1 MNHNDPDVKALLT
14 ALSKSAIVSESDATG
29 NITYVNDKFVEV
41 SKYSREEL
49 IGKNHRILK
58 SGEHSKSFYMNMWST
73 IMRGR
78 VWRGVIKNRAK
89 DGSIYYVDSSIAPI
103 TDKTGK
109 PVKYISV
116 RFLVTEQQLAEEA
129 LRETVKQQ
137 NTLNIIGQEALA
149 NTDLQMLFKTTVRLI
164 QRAMKVENVAI
175 LKLLP
180 GGNELIYEAGFGFGK
195 SKHGQTTVSAKR
207 FSTLASFALHSD
219 QPVIV
224 NDMTNES
231 RFSGCELLYDNN
243 ARSGIAVSIK
253 GTEMPFGLM
262 YVFSE
267 NKREFQATE
276 VGFLQSIATL
286 LANAVR
292 NHLDKR
298 KDEFMGIA
306 SHEIKTPLTS
316 IKTFTQL
323 LYKNAVEKDDHQS
336 LVFLEKIDQQINK
349 MTNMIADLLD
359 ITKINSGKINYND
372 DKFVLSELIREI
384 VGDMQLVTNK
394 HRILFDH
401 TNDTEVYGDRDRIG
415 QVLTNLILNAI
426 KFSPDTKDI
435 IVHQELRDGQAVISV
450 KDHGIGIP
458 KKDQDL
464 VFTRFYKGETSVK
477 NRAPGGL
484 GLGLYISSQIIRRHE
499 GKMWLESTENK
510 GSTFYFSLPLKENIY
525 D

>member
-1 MNHNDPDVKALLT
+1 MNQKDPDVQAMLT

-29 NITYVNDKFVEV
+29 NITYVNDKFVEI

-49 IGKNHRILK
+49 IGNNHRMLK
-58 SGEHSKSFYMNMWST
+58 SGEHTKSFYMNMWST
-73 IMRGR
+73 ISRGR

-103 TDKTGK
+103 IDKTGK
-109 PVKYISV
+109 PIKYISV
-116 RFLVTEQQLAEEA
+116 RFLVTEQQQAEEA

-149 NTDLQMLFKTTVRLI
+149 NTDLHMLFKTTVRLI

-180 GGNELIYEAGFGFGK
+180 GGKELVYEAGVGFRKATPGE
-195 SKHGQTTVSAKR
+195 TLVPAKR
-207 FSTLASFALHSD
+207 FSNLAGFALYSD
-219 QPVIV
+219 QPVNV
-224 NDMTNES
+224 KDLTNES
-231 RFSGCELLYDNN
+231 RFSGCELLYDNS

-262 YVFSE
+262 YIFADD
-267 NKREFQATE
+267 KREFQATE
-276 VGFLQSIATL
+276 IGFLQSIATL

-298 KDEFMGIA
+298 KDEFLGIA

-323 LYKNAVEKDDHQS
+323 LHKTALEKDDRQS
-336 LVFLEKIDQQINK
+336 SVFLEKIDQQINK

-372 DKFVLSELIREI
+372 EKFLLSELIREI
-384 VGDMQLVTNK
+384 IEDMQLTTSK
-394 HRILFDH
+394 HRILYDK

-415 QVLTNLILNAI
+415 QVLTNLLLNAI
-426 KFSPDTKDI
+426 KFSPDKDEI
-435 IVHQELRDGQAVISV
+435 VVHQELKEGQVVVSI

-464 VFTRFYKGETSVK
+464 VFTRFYKGETTIK

-484 GLGLYISSQIIRRHE
+484 GLGLYISSQIVRRHE